1 AHGLW
6 SFGQVSAN
14 ALTVDVT
21 GAAANGVEVRG
32 GTTTIGAD
40 SHISSA
46 QGGGLVTSG
55 SDATINFS
63 GTAAQRNSI
72 FSGGSYGAS
81 AQTATAVV
89 NMQNTD
95 ITVDRNGSLALGLWA
110 LSGGRITGDSLAITG
125 AAGARGIYAM
135 TNSQIDLTSDLVI
148 DMSTPDQMAIAT
160 QHDDGYAASRIN
172 ASGRMLIN
180 GSVLSKGG
188 LINLDMH
195 PGSVWTGSSLS
206 DNVNGGKLDVAMNN
220 SVWNVTSN
228 SNLDTLALSHST
240 VDFASHGSTAG
251 TFATLNVEN
260 LSGNSTFIMRAD
272 VVGEGNGVNNKG

>member
-1 AHGLW
+1 
-6 SFGQVSAN
+6 
-14 ALTVDVT
+14 
-21 GAAANGVEVRG
+21 
-32 GTTTIGAD
+32 
-40 SHISSA
+40 
-46 QGGGLVTSG
+46 
-55 SDATINFS
+55 
-63 GTAAQRNSI
+63 
-72 FSGGSYGAS
+72 
-81 AQTATAVV
+81 
-89 NMQNTD
+89 
-95 ITVDRNGSLALGLWA
+95 
-110 LSGGRITGDSLAITG
+110 
-125 AAGARGIYAM
+125 M

-195 PGSVWTGSSLS
+195 LVGLDRFFLS

-240 VDFASHGSTAG
+240 VDFASHTSTAG
-251 TFATLNVEN
+251 TFTTLNVEN

-272 VVGEGNGVNNKG
+272 VVGEGNGVNNKGDLLNISGSSAGNHVLAIRNQGSEATTGNEVLTVVKPLTARPRSARLLRLSWGISVRCA

>member
-1 AHGLW
+1 M
-6 SFGQVSAN
+6 SAN

-72 FSGGSYGAS
+72 FSSGSYGAS

-110 LSGGRITGDSLAITG
+110 LNGGRITGDSLAITG
-125 AAGARGIYAM
+125 AAGA
-135 TNSQIDLTSDLVI
+135 
-148 DMSTPDQMAIAT
+148 
-160 QHDDGYAASRIN
+160 
-172 ASGRMLIN
+172 
-180 GSVLSKGG
+180 GG
-188 LINLDMH
+188 FM
-195 PGSVWTGSSLS
+195 P
-206 DNVNGGKLDVAMNN
+206 
-220 SVWNVTSN
+220 
-228 SNLDTLALSHST
+228 
-240 VDFASHGSTAG
+240 
-251 TFATLNVEN
+251 
-260 LSGNSTFIMRAD
+260 
-272 VVGEGNGVNNKG
+272 

>member
-1 AHGLW
+1 MASKFVVVQPL
-6 SFGQVSAN
+6 SVQIAIFLPRRAVA
-14 ALTVDVT
+14 
-21 GAAANGVEVRG
+21 
-32 GTTTIGAD
+32 
-40 SHISSA
+40 SSPVVQTRQSIFLA
-46 QGGGLVTSG
+46 R
-55 SDATINFS
+55 
-63 GTAAQRNSI
+63 QRNET
-72 FSGGSYGAS
+72 AS
-81 AQTATAVV
+81 FPAVLMVPRPTATAVV

-228 SNLDTLALSHST
+228 
-240 VDFASHGSTAG
+240 
-251 TFATLNVEN
+251 
-260 LSGNSTFIMRAD
+260 
-272 VVGEGNGVNNKG
+272 

>member
-1 AHGLW
+1 MNERLKTHSKTQKKSADL
-6 SFGQVSAN
+6 VSNKLRIGVFQRYQMKCNRYQKNRRAI
-14 ALTVDVT
+14 

-55 SDATINFS
+55 SDAIINFT

-110 LSGGRITGDSLAITG
+110 LSGGRITETVWLSP
-125 AAGARGIYAM
+125 AR
-135 TNSQIDLTSDLVI
+135 QE
-148 DMSTPDQMAIAT
+148 
-160 QHDDGYAASRIN
+160 
-172 ASGRMLIN
+172 
-180 GSVLSKGG
+180 
-188 LINLDMH
+188 
-195 PGSVWTGSSLS
+195 PGEF
-206 DNVNGGKLDVAMNN
+206 MP
-220 SVWNVTSN
+220 
-228 SNLDTLALSHST
+228 
-240 VDFASHGSTAG
+240 
-251 TFATLNVEN
+251 
-260 LSGNSTFIMRAD
+260 
-272 VVGEGNGVNNKG
+272 